1 MKRYLLV
8 AWWFALVIPAVWAGE
23 SVLYSI
29 TDQSIMY
36 PAANRL
42 VSASIPEYR
51 TDIFAIDPETGKKRL
66 VFSDANAEFMLLPG
80 GTTLQRGGIAAA
92 RARIFALAA
101 DRQAKANGRYEPD
114 AVYELF
120 TDGSSKARK
129 MFAIEDEEQ
138 SPNIGNL
145 FVNPSGSRIAHT
157 HYIGGKTYL
166 FINDTMTGKL
176 LRKIALRY
184 SSEER
189 TGRRFGS
196 AWGFGWMPDDKRIF
210 FAISLSGDSDEAFW
224 TAPNSPVGTYVM
236 NEDGD
241 RAERLAPEAA
251 LHPKLDGLE
260 PSDSMAAV
268 LMGILPDG
276 RYLLAD
282 QEHGPEHP
290 GVYLYT
296 LDLAKRTQKTF
307 PLQVDFD
314 PSFVHLSPSGNRLTL
329 AANPKIVG
337 GQARFKAA
345 PPVDVW
351 VLDLESEKQFKLF
364 SFTGTDVTGT
374 QGPWMNL
381 IGWLQDQ

>member
-1 MKRYLLV
+1 MKARTLV
-8 AWWFALVIPAVWAGE
+8 ACGIVFLAPAVWAGE

-36 PAANRL
+36 PATNQL
-42 VSASIPEYR
+42 VSVSIPEYR
-51 TDIFAIDPETGKKRL
+51 TDIVAIDPETGKKRL

-101 DRQAKANGRYEPD
+101 DRQAKANGRHEPD
-114 AVYELF
+114 AVYELS
-120 TDGSSKARK
+120 TDGSGKARK
-129 MFAIEDEEQ
+129 MFAIEDEAQ
-138 SPNIGNL
+138 NPNFGNL
-145 FVNPSGSRIAHT
+145 FVSPSGSQIAHT

-166 FINDTMTGKL
+166 FIHDTTMGKP

-189 TGRRFGS
+189 TGWKFGS
-196 AWGFGWMPDDKRIF
+196 AWGFGWTPDEKRIF
-210 FAISLSGDSDEAFW
+210 FEISLSGDSDEAFW

-251 LHPKLDGLE
+251 LHPKLEGLE

-268 LMGILPDG
+268 LIGILPDG

-282 QEHGPEHP
+282 QEYGAGHP
-290 GVYLYT
+290 GMYLYS
-296 LDLAKRTQKTF
+296 LDLGKTTQKTF
-307 PLQVDFD
+307 PLQADFN
-314 PSFVHLSPSGNRLTL
+314 PSFVHLSSTGNRLTL
-329 AANPKIVG
+329 TANPRIVG
-337 GQARFKAA
+337 GQPRLRAA
-345 PPVDVW
+345 PTVDVW

-381 IGWLQDQ
+381 IGWLQD